1 MSFILHFSGSRHRFV
16 RCSYE
21 LTRRKRF
28 ALRRTGFLG
37 RDEEKLF
44 SLTYLLSY
52 FLNYLVTCLITFLS
66 TEADLLIDVFASLP
80 TNPRAILYCKNLLNN
95 SYVNKWIEWAG
106 TFEMST
112 FIYKKNIYNKH
123 RSST

>member
-1 MSFILHFSGSRHRFV
+1 MVPNQVETGTLSSLINKHTQAICTIYIKNMSFILHFPGSRHRFV
-16 RCSYE
+16 RCSCE

-52 FLNYLVTCLITFLS
+52 LLNYLVTCLITFLS
-66 TEADLLIDVFASLP
+66 T
-80 TNPRAILYCKNLLNN
+80 
-95 SYVNKWIEWAG
+95 
-106 TFEMST
+106 
-112 FIYKKNIYNKH
+112 
-123 RSST
+123 